1 VRLIVRT
8 VLGLGMLAGGLTCFC
23 YGLAQAIENGSCGTD
38 KYGRAVGPPC
48 PSGTGP
54 MILLMVLGV
63 FVAFAGG
70 AVFASRIRGRG
81 GMAFLGGGMLFLLAL
96 FASGIAAAVFGIV
109 DLHDDDTRPGNEIV
123 IAVLAAVLLPA
134 IPALLRR
141 RPETTPVPPLM
152 GTPLVF
158 ASAPA
163 QAPPPAASFG
173 TTSPPPA
180 PSPPINAAARAEDI
194 ASRLRQLEQL
204 KESGLLSG
212 DEYDQRRRQ
221 ILSEL

>member
-8 VLGLGMLAGGLTCFC
+8 VLGLGMLAGGLTFFG

-54 MILLMVLGV
+54 MILLMILGV
-63 FVAFAGG
+63 FAAFAGASVFVSRRRIGAMALAGG
-70 AVFASRIRGRG
+70 AVLLIFS
-81 GMAFLGGGMLFLLAL
+81 LFV
-96 FASGIAAAVFGIV
+96 SGIAAAVFGIV
-109 DLHDDDTRPGNEIV
+109 DLHDDDTRPGYEV
-123 IAVLAAVLLPA
+123 VVAVLVATLLPA

-141 RPETTPVPPLM
+141 GSGMPVPPLM
-152 GTPLVF
+152 DTPLAF
-158 ASAPA
+158 ASVPPA
-163 QAPPPAASFG
+163 SPPPAAPSR
-173 TTSPPPA
+173 TTTA
-180 PSPPINAAARAEDI
+180 QAEDV

>member
-1 VRLIVRT
+1 VRLIVRI

-48 PSGTGP
+48 PSGTGA
-54 MILLMVLGV
+54 MIALMVLGV

-70 AVFASRIRGRG
+70 TLFASRVRGRG

-96 FASGIAAAVFGIV
+96 FAGGIAAAVFGIV
-109 DLHDDDTRPGNEIV
+109 DLHDDDTRPGKEIV
-123 IAVLAAVLLPA
+123 IAVSAAVLLPA

-141 RPETTPVPPLM
+141 ERPVAPALAA
-152 GTPLVF
+152 TPLAF
-158 ASAPA
+158 ASAPPA
-163 QAPPPAASFG
+163 APPPAA
-173 TTSPPPA
+173 PA
-180 PSPPINAAARAEDI
+180 PEPVRAPATTARAEDI

-212 DEYDQRRRQ
+212 DEYDQRRKQ
-221 ILSEL
+221 ILAEL